1 MNVIYNNINENN
13 PNKERKTLIIFD
25 DMIADVF
32 SNRNLIQC

>member
-1 MNVIYNNINENN
+1 MNVIYNNIKENN

-25 DMIADVF
+25 DMIAGVF